1 MTNTRKWLMILILPF
16 IFVSSSALA
25 GFADNLSG
33 VCEKY
38 SGSIIKVYAGLGAP
52 AGSSPFKQAADTNND
67 GDQCSEIPDAYRI
80 NIYKFGTCTAD
91 PFAANDFS
99 TCSYFIDSEAPVVHT
114 IQGVGVPTPLA
125 TTGVIAP
132 GTYGYGFMILDNS
145 LEVKHTQTYDTVM
158 FSNPDGGGIVSGN
171 TCWSIA
177 YTTTY
182 GGFDPALRDNG
193 TVASTGIKCGA
204 AADAAPA
211 FTKEIFDSM
220 GGGFGEEAFTATD
233 ASSYTQPS
241 GDVMKA
247 KLLQADNISV
257 ATGFGDA
264 KRIFARVDFATDKV
278 VTASSKFEIKFKLTD
293 AVSVDSGYDSDN
305 DRQYIVKMGAD
316 PFQVDVVVTD

>member
-1 MTNTRKWLMILILPF
+1 MILILPF

-25 GFADNLSG
+25 AFDDNLSK
-33 VCEKY
+33 VCEKS
-38 SGSIIKVYAGLGAP
+38 SGSIIKVYQGLGSPAP
-52 AGSSPFKQAADTNND
+52 AGSSPFKQAADTSND
-67 GDQCSEIPDAYRI
+67 GSYCSEIPDAYRI

-99 TCSYFIDSEAPVVHT
+99 TCSYFIDSETPVVHT
-114 IQGVGVPTPLA
+114 IQGVGVPAALA

-132 GTYGYGFMILDNS
+132 GTYGYGFMILNNS
-145 LEVKHTQTYDTVM
+145 LEVKHTQTFDTAM
-158 FSNPDGGGIVSGN
+158 FSNPAGGGIVSGT

-193 TVASTGIKCGA
+193 SVTSTGIECGT

-211 FTKEIFDSM
+211 FTKEIFDSL
-220 GGGFGEEAFTATD
+220 GGGFGEEAFTPTD

-241 GDVMKA
+241 GDVMRA
-247 KLLQADNISV
+247 KLLQDDNASV
-257 ATGFGDA
+257 ATGFANA
-264 KRIFARVDFATDKV
+264 KRIFVRVDFATDKV
-278 VTASSKFEIKFKLTD
+278 VTASSNFEINFKLTD
-293 AVSVDSGYDSDN
+293 AVAIDTGYDVGAE
-305 DRQYIVKMGAD
+305 RQYIIKMGAD

>member
-1 MTNTRKWLMILILPF
+1 MILILPF

-25 GFADNLSG
+25 AFDDNLSK
-33 VCEKY
+33 VCEKS
-38 SGSIIKVYAGLGAP
+38 SGSIIKVYQGLGSPAP
-52 AGSSPFKQAADTNND
+52 AGSSPFKQAADTSND
-67 GDQCSEIPDAYRI
+67 GSYCSEIPDAYRI

-99 TCSYFIDSEAPVVHT
+99 TCSYFIDSETPVVHT
-114 IQGVGVPTPLA
+114 IQGVGVPAALA

-132 GTYGYGFMILDNS
+132 GTYGYGFMILNNS
-145 LEVKHTQTYDTVM
+145 LEVKHTQTFDTAM
-158 FSNPDGGGIVSGN
+158 FSNPAGGGIVSGT

-193 TVASTGIKCGA
+193 SVTSTGIECGT

-211 FTKEIFDSM
+211 FTKEIFDSL

-293 AVSVDSGYDSDN
+293 AVSIDSGYDSDN

>member
-1 MTNTRKWLMILILPF
+1 MILILPF

-25 GFADNLSG
+25 AFDDNLSK
-33 VCEKY
+33 VCEKS
-38 SGSIIKVYAGLGAP
+38 SGSIIKVYQGLGSPAP
-52 AGSSPFKQAADTNND
+52 AGSSPFKQAADTSND
-67 GDQCSEIPDAYRI
+67 GSYCSEIPDAYRI

-114 IQGVGVPTPLA
+114 IQGVGAPTPLV

-145 LEVKHTQTYDTVM
+145 LEVKHTQTYDTAM
-158 FSNPDGGGIVSGN
+158 FSNPAGGGIVSGT

-182 GGFDPALRDNG
+182 GGFDSDLRDNG
-193 TVASTGIKCGA
+193 SVTSTGIECGT

-211 FTKEIFDSM
+211 FTKEIFDSL

-305 DRQYIVKMGAD
+305 NRQYIVKMGAD
-316 PFQVDVVVTD
+316 PFQVDVVVTN

>member
-1 MTNTRKWLMILILPF
+1 MKKLLILILSLF
-16 IFVSSSALA
+16 IFVSSFALA
-25 GFADNLSG
+25 EFNDNLSG
-33 VCEKY
+33 VCEKS
-38 SGSIIKVYAGLGAP
+38 SGSIIKVYQGLGSPAP
-52 AGSSPFKQAADTNND
+52 AGSSPFKQAADTSND
-67 GDQCSEIPDAYRI
+67 GSYCNEIPDAYRI

-99 TCSYFIDSEAPVVHT
+99 TCSYFIDSETPVVHT

-145 LEVKHTQTYDTVM
+145 LEVKHTQTFDTAM
-158 FSNPDGGGIVSGN
+158 FSNPAGGGIVSGT

-193 TVASTGIKCGA
+193 TTTSTGIKCGA

-220 GGGFGEEAFTATD
+220 GGGFGEASFTPTD

-241 GDVMKA
+241 GDIMRA
-247 KLLQADNISV
+247 KLLQDNNISI
-257 ATGFGDA
+257 ATGFGNA
-264 KRIFARVDFATDKV
+264 KRIFAVVDFATDKV

-293 AVSVDSGYDSDN
+293 AVSIDSSYDGGADQ
-305 DRQYIVKMGAD
+305 QYIVKMGAD

>member
-16 IFVSSSALA
+16 IFASSSALA
-25 GFADNLSG
+25 AFADNLSH
-33 VCEKY
+33 VCEKS

-52 AGSSPFKQAADTNND
+52 AGSSPFKQAADTSND

-114 IQGVGVPTPLA
+114 IQGVGAPTPLA

-145 LEVKHTQTYDTVM
+145 LEVKHTQTYDTAM
-158 FSNPDGGGIVSGN
+158 FSNPDGGGIVSGT

-193 TVASTGIKCGA
+193 SVTSTGIECGT

-233 ASSYTQPS
+233 ATSYTQPS
-241 GDVMKA
+241 GDSMKA

-293 AVSVDSGYDSDN
+293 AVSVDSGFDGAN
-305 DRQYIVKMGAD
+305 QYIVKMGAD

>member
-1 MTNTRKWLMILILPF
+1 MILILPF

-25 GFADNLSG
+25 VFDDNISH
-33 VCEKY
+33 VCEKS
-38 SGSIIKVYAGLGAP
+38 SGSTIRVYAGAN
-52 AGSSPFKQAADTNND
+52 PFKQAADTNNA

-91 PFAANDFS
+91 PFIANDFS
-99 TCSYFIDSEAPVVHT
+99 TCSYFIDSETPVIHT
-114 IQGVGVPTPLA
+114 IEGVGVPTPLA
-125 TTGVIAP
+125 TTGVITP

-145 LEVKHTQTYDTVM
+145 LEVKHTQTYDTAM
-158 FSNPDGGGIVSGN
+158 FSNPDGGGIVSGA

-193 TVASTGIKCGA
+193 TTTSTGIKCGA
-204 AADAAPA
+204 AVDAAPA

-233 ASSYTQPS
+233 ATSYTQPS
-241 GDVMKA
+241 GDSMKA
-247 KLLQADNISV
+247 KLLQDDNKSV
-257 ATGFGDA
+257 ATGFGNA
-264 KRIFARVDFATDKV
+264 KRIFAVIDFATDKV
-278 VTASSKFEIKFKLTD
+278 VTVSSKFEIKFKLTD
-293 AVSVDSGYDSDN
+293 AVSVDSGYDGGN
-305 DRQYIVKMGAD
+305 QYIVKMGAD

>member
-1 MTNTRKWLMILILPF
+1 MTNTRNWLMILILPF
-16 IFVSSSALA
+16 TFASFSALA
-25 GFADNLSG
+25 VFDDNLSHECTKVAG
-33 VCEKY
+33 T
-38 SGSIIKVYAGLGAP
+38 STIKVYAG
-52 AGSSPFKQAADTNND
+52 SDPFSQAAEGSNF

-99 TCSYFIDSEAPVVHT
+99 TCSYFIDSETPVVHT
-114 IQGVGVPTPLA
+114 IQGVGVPAALA

-132 GTYGYGFMILDNS
+132 GTYGYGFMILNNS
-145 LEVKHTQTYDTVM
+145 LEVKHTQTFDTAM
-158 FSNPDGGGIVSGN
+158 FSNPDGGGIVSGT

-182 GGFDPALRDNG
+182 GGFDPALRNKG
-193 TVASTGIKCGA
+193 KIGSTGIECGA

-211 FTKEIFDSM
+211 FTKEIFDSL
-220 GGGFGEEAFTATD
+220 GGGFGEEAFTPTD

-241 GDVMKA
+241 GDIMRA
-247 KLLQADNISV
+247 KLLQDDNASI
-257 ATGFGDA
+257 ATGFDDA
-264 KRIFARVDFATDKV
+264 KRIFARVTFATDKV

-305 DRQYIVKMGAD
+305 NRQYIVKMGAD

>member
-1 MTNTRKWLMILILPF
+1 MTNTRNWPMILILPF
-16 IFVSSSALA
+16 IFASSSALA
-25 GFADNLSG
+25 AFNENISG
-33 VCEKY
+33 VCEKS

-52 AGSSPFKQAADTNND
+52 AGSNPFKQAADTSKD

-80 NIYKFGTCTAD
+80 NIYKFGTCTAN
-91 PFAANDFS
+91 PFVANDFS
-99 TCSYFIDSEAPVVHT
+99 TCSYFIDSETPVIHT
-114 IQGVGVPTPLA
+114 IEGVGVPTPLA

-132 GTYGYGFMILDNS
+132 GTYGYGFMILNTS
-145 LEVKHTQTYDTVM
+145 LEVKHTQTYDTAM
-158 FSNPDGGGIVSGN
+158 FSNPDGGGVVSGT

-193 TVASTGIKCGA
+193 TVTSTGIECGTA
-204 AADAAPA
+204 ESAAPA
-211 FTKEIFDSM
+211 FTKEVFDSM
-220 GGGFGEEAFTATD
+220 GEGYPAAFLATN
-233 ASSYTQPS
+233 ATSYTLPS
-241 GDVMKA
+241 GDSMKA

-257 ATGFGDA
+257 ATGFGNA
-264 KRIFARVDFATDKV
+264 KRIFVVVDFATDKV

-305 DRQYIVKMGAD
+305 NRQYIVKMGAD

>member
-1 MTNTRKWLMILILPF
+1 MTNTRNWLMILILPF
-16 IFVSSSALA
+16 TFASFSALA
-25 GFADNLSG
+25 VFDDNLSHECTKVAG
-33 VCEKY
+33 T
-38 SGSIIKVYAGLGAP
+38 STIKVYAG
-52 AGSSPFKQAADTNND
+52 SDPFSQAAEGSNF

-99 TCSYFIDSEAPVVHT
+99 TCSYFIDSETPVVHT
-114 IQGVGVPTPLA
+114 IQGVGVPAALA

-132 GTYGYGFMILDNS
+132 GTYGYGFMILNNS
-145 LEVKHTQTYDTVM
+145 LEVKHTQTFDTAM
-158 FSNPDGGGIVSGN
+158 FSNPDGGGIVSGA

-193 TVASTGIKCGA
+193 SVTSTGIKCGA
-204 AADAAPA
+204 AVDAAPA

-220 GGGFGEEAFTATD
+220 GGGFGEEAFTPTD

-241 GDVMKA
+241 GDIMRA
-247 KLLQADNISV
+247 KLLQDDNASI
-257 ATGFGDA
+257 ATGFDDA
-264 KRIFARVDFATDKV
+264 KRIFARVTFATDKV
-278 VTASSKFEIKFKLTD
+278 VTASSKFEIRFKLTD
-293 AVSVDSGYDSDN
+293 AVSIDSSYDGGADQ
-305 DRQYIVKMGAD
+305 QYIVKMGAD

>member
-1 MTNTRKWLMILILPF
+1 MTNTRNWLMILILPF
-16 IFVSSSALA
+16 TFASFSALA
-25 GFADNLSG
+25 VFDDNLSHECTKVAG
-33 VCEKY
+33 T
-38 SGSIIKVYAGLGAP
+38 STIKVYAG
-52 AGSSPFKQAADTNND
+52 SDPFSQAAEGSNF

-99 TCSYFIDSEAPVVHT
+99 TCSYFIDSETPVVHT
-114 IQGVGVPTPLA
+114 IQGVGVPAALA

-132 GTYGYGFMILDNS
+132 GTYGYGFMILNNS
-145 LEVKHTQTYDTVM
+145 LEVKHTQTFDTAM
-158 FSNPDGGGIVSGN
+158 FSNPAGGGIVSGT

-193 TVASTGIKCGA
+193 SVTSTGIKCGA
-204 AADAAPA
+204 AVDAAPA

-220 GGGFGEEAFTATD
+220 GGGFGEEAFTPTD

-241 GDVMKA
+241 GDIMRA
-247 KLLQADNISV
+247 KLLQDDNASI
-257 ATGFGDA
+257 ATGFDDA
-264 KRIFARVDFATDKV
+264 KRIFARVTFATDKV
-278 VTASSKFEIKFKLTD
+278 VTASSKFEIRFKLTD
-293 AVSVDSGYDSDN
+293 AVSIDSSYDGGADQ
-305 DRQYIVKMGAD
+305 QYIVKMGAD

>member
-1 MTNTRKWLMILILPF
+1 MILILPF
-16 IFVSSSALA
+16 IFASSSALA
-25 GFADNLSG
+25 AFAENLSG
-33 VCEKY
+33 VCEKS

-52 AGSSPFKQAADTNND
+52 AGSSPFKQAADTSND

-114 IQGVGVPTPLA
+114 IQGVGAPTPLA

-145 LEVKHTQTYDTVM
+145 LEVKHTQTYDTAM
-158 FSNPDGGGIVSGN
+158 FSNPDGGGIVSGT

-193 TVASTGIKCGA
+193 TTTSTGIKCGA

-211 FTKEIFDSM
+211 FTKEIFDSL
-220 GGGFGEEAFTATD
+220 GEGFGEEAFTATD
-233 ASSYTQPS
+233 ATSYTQPS
-241 GDVMKA
+241 GDSMKA
-247 KLLQADNISV
+247 KLLQDDNASI
-257 ATGFGDA
+257 ATGFANA
-264 KRIFARVDFATDKV
+264 KRIFARVTFATDKV

-293 AVSVDSGYDSDN
+293 AVSVDSGFDGAN
-305 DRQYIVKMGAD
+305 QYIVKMGAD

>member
-1 MTNTRKWLMILILPF
+1 MILILPF

-25 GFADNLSG
+25 VFDDSISH
-33 VCEKY
+33 VCEKS
-38 SGSIIKVYAGLGAP
+38 SGSTIRVYAGAL
-52 AGSSPFKQAADTNND
+52 PFKQAADTNNY

-99 TCSYFIDSEAPVVHT
+99 TCSYFIDSETPVVHT
-114 IQGVGVPTPLA
+114 IQGVGVAAPLA
-125 TTGVIAP
+125 TTSVIAP
-132 GTYGYGFMILDNS
+132 GTYGYGFMILNNS
-145 LEVKHTQTYDTVM
+145 LEVKHTQTFDTAM
-158 FSNPDGGGIVSGN
+158 FSNPAGGGIVSGT

-193 TVASTGIKCGA
+193 SVTSTGIECGT

-211 FTKEIFDSM
+211 FTKEIFDSL

-241 GDVMKA
+241 GDVMRA
-247 KLLQADNISV
+247 KLLQDDNASV
-257 ATGFGDA
+257 ATGFANA
-264 KRIFARVDFATDKV
+264 KRIFVRVDFATDKV
-278 VTASSKFEIKFKLTD
+278 VTASSNFEINFKLTD
-293 AVSVDSGYDSDN
+293 AVAIDTGYDVGAE
-305 DRQYIVKMGAD
+305 RQYIVKMGAD

>member
-1 MTNTRKWLMILILPF
+1 MILILPF
-16 IFVSSSALA
+16 IFASSSALA
-25 GFADNLSG
+25 AFAENLSG
-33 VCEKY
+33 VCEKS

-114 IQGVGVPTPLA
+114 IQGVGAPTPLV

-145 LEVKHTQTYDTVM
+145 LEVKHTQTYDTAM
-158 FSNPDGGGIVSGN
+158 FSNPDGGGIVSGT

-193 TVASTGIKCGA
+193 SVTSTGIKCGA

-233 ASSYTQPS
+233 ATSYTQPS
-241 GDVMKA
+241 GDSMKA
-247 KLLQADNISV
+247 KLLQDDNASI
-257 ATGFGDA
+257 ATGFANA
-264 KRIFARVDFATDKV
+264 KRIFARVTFATDKV

-293 AVSVDSGYDSDN
+293 AVSVDSGFDGAN
-305 DRQYIVKMGAD
+305 QYIVKMGAD